1 MQSASWKW
9 RIASALLAI
18 LLAMWVGHA
27 AQAQKSGGVLLVYHR
42 DSPGSMSIHEQGT
55 ISAVMPMMGVF
66 NNLIVYDQHE
76 PRNSLQSIVPDLATS
91 WAWNAEGT
99 ELTFQLRPGVQW
111 HDGKPFTSADVK
123 CTWDLLAGRSKDAFK
138 VNSRAGWYTNLA
150 QVTTPGEWEVVFHMR
165 RPQPA
170 FLALLASGFSPVYP
184 CHVSA
189 RDMRQNP
196 IGTGPFKFV
205 EYKGNQSIKVERNR
219 NYWKP
224 GRPYLD
230 GVEYTIIANRST
242 AILGFVSGKFD
253 MTFPYEVSLPLLKD
267 VLSQYPQAV
276 CQVTPTNVAVNVL
289 MNQAPPFD
297 NILLRR
303 AVALALDRRAF
314 IHILGDGKGDL
325 GGAMMP
331 PPEGVWG
338 LPPDM
343 LRELPGYDPDVEK
356 SRGQARGIMRSLGY
370 GPDRRLAIKLS
381 ARNLAIYRDP
391 AVILLDQLKSI
402 WIDGELEL
410 IETANWVPKLIR
422 QDYQMGLSLVGN
434 GVDDP
439 DQQFYES
446 YVCGSRTY
454 MGYCNPDIDRLVD
467 QQSREPDQA
476 RRRQIVWEI
485 DRRLQQ
491 DVVRPM
497 IYYTRAATCWR
508 PEVKGLTLMVNS
520 TYNGWRMEDV
530 WLDR

>member
-1 MQSASWKW
+1 M
-9 RIASALLAI
+9 RICLAAAVALLA
-18 LLAMWVGHA
+18 LLRP
-27 AQAQKSGGVLLVYHR
+27 AQAENAPKPGGVLRVYHR
-42 DSPGSMSIHEQGT
+42 DSPGGMSIHELGT

-66 NNLIVYDQHE
+66 NNLVLYDQHE
-76 PRNSLQSIVPDLATS
+76 PKNSLQSIVPDLATS
-91 WAWNAEGT
+91 WTWNADNT
-99 ELTFQLRPGVQW
+99 ELSFHLRSGVKW
-111 HDGKPFTSADVK
+111 HDGKPFSAADVK
-123 CTWDLLAGRSKDAFK
+123 CTWYLLAGRSKDAFK

-150 QVTTPGEWEVVFHMR
+150 DVTTPNDHEAVFHLR
-165 RPQPA
+165 QPQPA

-196 IGTGPFKFV
+196 VGTGPFKFV
-205 EYKGNQSIKVERNR
+205 EYKGNQSIKVARNPD
-219 NYWKP
+219 YWKP

-230 GVEYTIIANRST
+230 GVEYSIIANRST

-253 MTFPYEVSLPLLKD
+253 MTFPYEVTLPLLKD
-267 VLSQYPQAV
+267 VKSQYPQAV
-276 CQVTPTNVAVNVL
+276 CEITPTNVAVNVL
-289 MNQAPPFD
+289 MNQKPPF
-297 NILLRR
+297 NNPALRR
-303 AVALALDRRAF
+303 AVALALDRPAF
-314 IHILGDGKGDL
+314 INILGDGQGDL

-338 LPPDM
+338 LPPEM
-343 LRELPGYDPDVEK
+343 LRDLPGFDPDIEK
-356 SRGQARGIMRSLGY
+356 SRGKSREIMRSLGY
-370 GPDRRLAIKLS
+370 GPDKHLEIKLS
-381 ARNLAIYRDP
+381 SRNLAVYRDP

-402 WIDGELEL
+402 WIDGELEV

-422 QDYQMGLSLVGN
+422 GDYQMGVSLVGN

-454 MGYCNPDIDRLVD
+454 MGYCNPEIDKLVD
-467 QQSREPDQA
+467 QQSRESDQMK
-476 RRRQIVWEI
+476 RRQIVWQI

-497 IYYTRAATCWR
+497 LYYVRAATCRR